1 MLTERVEDYLEAI
14 YGIHRSKGYVRVK
27 DIANALGVQY
37 SSVTEMMKKLKTLRL
52 VHYEKYGGI
61 VLTGEGEEIGRS
73 VKDRHDTLCRL
84 LTIAGVPAELVRK
97 GRLCHGAPPEPRV
110 HRTAQE
116 AGQRP
121 GDRRGRPGC
130 WASISVRRAGR
141 APNIVRIGGT

>member
-27 DIANALGVQY
+27 DVANALGVQY
-37 SSVTEMMKKLKTLRL
+37 SSVTEMMKKLKALRL

-84 LTIAGVPAELVRK
+84 LTIAGVPAESSAKDACAMEHHLSPRSIEQLKKLVSALESDEA
-97 GRLCHGAPPEPRV
+97 GRLL
-110 HRTAQE
+110 
-116 AGQRP
+116 
-121 GDRRGRPGC
+121 
-130 WASISVRRAGR
+130 SKYLS
-141 APNIVRIGGT
+141 